1 MSSEKPVAPAVG
13 AEGWFTTGDEPRLIG
28 TKCREC
34 DTFFF
39 PKETVACRNP
49 ACRST
54 TLDETPLSRK
64 GTLWSYTTAF
74 YQPPKP
80 SMPVAPDAEFEPYT
94 IAVVTLDEE
103 KMSVMGQVPA
113 DVSAES
119 LKVGMPMELVVDR
132 LFEDEETVYLIWKWR
147 PSAEGAQA

>member
-1 MSSEKPVAPAVG
+1 
-13 AEGWFTTGDEPRLIG
+13 
-28 TKCREC
+28 
-34 DTFFF
+34 
-39 PKETVACRNP
+39 
-49 ACRST
+49 
-54 TLDETPLSRK
+54 
-64 GTLWSYTTAF
+64 
-74 YQPPKP
+74 
-80 SMPVAPDAEFEPYT
+80 MPVAPDAEFEPYT